1 MGNVRFIA
9 MNASRAMMEMLKA
22 YSVDNVFGLPGETTL
37 PWYREWSQTPEVKHI
52 MMRDERSAA
61 FAADA
66 YARFSFKPGVCEGP
80 SVGATHLV
88 PGVAEAYKASIP
100 MVVIASDI
108 PLHYER
114 RNTLTGLDQTAL
126 FRGIT
131 KESITVTEASDLPS
145 IVRRAFRI
153 ATTGKPG
160 PVHIRFP
167 SDKQDE
173 EIGEP
178 QLYAQADF
186 KTYPGHR
193 GVAELAK
200 ISEALKVLG
209 SAHRPVI
216 VCGQG
221 ILLSQAWGEVQV
233 LAELYGVPVGTT
245 INAKGAFPEAHPLSI
260 GVTGARG
267 GSTYANKVISE
278 ADVIFYVGS
287 STDSTATDGWKIPPL
302 DTKAKILQLNIDG
315 GEVGNNYPA
324 EVALIGDAAATLRV
338 MIEVAEKQEKKVH
351 KLPRIKAIQKQKA
364 EYEAYASEL
373 MLSNDVPVH
382 PLRLAKELS
391 DALPKDYA
399 LVTDV
404 GIAAVYTAA
413 YLRQAEA
420 GRRMVF
426 NYAVGALGY
435 AIPASIGARL
445 ARPNSAVITLVGDGS
460 FGFTA
465 GELETVARVGGPN
478 HIILLNN
485 VSYGWIRA
493 EWLLSYG
500 KEYVDFATNFRP
512 VDYVK
517 IAEGFGIEAIRVG
530 KPADL
535 GTALKMNLAKK
546 TPTFTEV
553 IVKPEDKLIPP
564 VPKWIEKAEKQGL
577 PHVS

>member
-1 MGNVRFIA
+1 
-9 MNASRAMMEMLKA
+9 MEMLKG
-22 YSVDNVFGLPGETTL
+22 YGVGEVFGLPGETTL
-37 PWYREWSQTPEVKHI
+37 PWYREWSRTPEVKHI
-52 MMRDERSAA
+52 MMRDERSAV

-80 SVGATHLV
+80 SVGATHMV

-100 MVVIASDI
+100 MVIIASDI
-108 PLHYER
+108 PLHYDR
-114 RNTLTGLDQTAL
+114 RNTLTGLDQSAL

-145 IVRRAFRI
+145 IVRRAFRV

-178 QLYAQADF
+178 LLWVQNDF
-186 KTYPGHR
+186 KAYPGHR

-200 ISEALKVLG
+200 ISESLKVLG
-209 SAHRPVI
+209 SAQRPVI
-216 VCGQG
+216 ICGQG
-221 ILLSQAWGEVQV
+221 VLLSQAWGEVQV
-233 LAELYGVPVGTT
+233 LAELYSIPVGTT

-267 GSTYANKVISE
+267 GSAYANRVISE

-287 STDSTATDGWKIPPL
+287 STDSIATDSWKIPPL
-302 DTKAKILQLNIDG
+302 DTKAKTIQLNVDG

-324 EVALIGDAAATLRV
+324 EVSLIGDAAATLRV
-338 MIEVAEKQEKKVH
+338 MVEVAEKQEKKSH
-351 KLPRIKAIQKQKA
+351 KLPRIKAIQKERA
-364 EYEAYASEL
+364 EYEAYAAGL
-373 MLSNDVPVH
+373 MASGEVPVH
-382 PLRLAKELS
+382 PLRLVKELS

-399 LVTDV
+399 LLTDV

-413 YLRQAEA
+413 YLMQAEA

-435 AIPASIGARL
+435 ALPASIGTRL
-445 ARPNSAVITLVGDGS
+445 ARPNSATIALVGDGS

-465 GELETVARVGGPN
+465 GELETVARIGGPN

-485 VSYGWIRA
+485 VCYGWIRA
-493 EWLLSYG
+493 EWLLSHG
-500 KEYVDFATNFRP
+500 KEYVDFATNFKP

-517 IAEGFGIEAIRVG
+517 IAEGFGIEATRVG
-530 KPADL
+530 KPAEL
-535 GTALKMNLAKK
+535 SAVLKKNLAMKN
-546 TPTFTEV
+546 PTFTEV

-564 VPKWIEKAEKQGL
+564 VPKWIEKAEKQGYA
-577 PHVS
+577 HVK

>member
-1 MGNVRFIA
+1 
-9 MNASRAMMEMLKA
+9 MEMLKG
-22 YSVDNVFGLPGETTL
+22 YGVVNVFGLPGETTL
-37 PWYREWSQTPEVKHI
+37 PWYREWSKTPEVKHI

-66 YARFSFKPGVCEGP
+66 YARFSFKPSVCEGP
-80 SVGATHLV
+80 SVGATHLI

-100 MVVIASDI
+100 MIVIASDI

-114 RNTLTGLDQTAL
+114 RNTLTGLDQSSL
-126 FRGIT
+126 FQGIT

-145 IVRRAFRI
+145 IVRRAFRV

-178 QLYAQADF
+178 NLWVQHDF
-186 KTYPGHR
+186 KVYPGHR

-200 ISEALKVLG
+200 ISEALKILG
-209 SAHRPVI
+209 SAQRPVI
-216 VCGQG
+216 ICGQG
-221 ILLSQAWGEVQV
+221 VLLSQAWGEVQV

-260 GVTGARG
+260 GVTGSRG
-267 GSTYANKVISE
+267 GSTYANRVISE

-287 STDSTATDGWKIPPL
+287 STDSTATDSWKIPPL
-302 DTKAKILQLNIDG
+302 DTKAKTIQLNVDG
-315 GEVGNNYPA
+315 AEVGNSYPA
-324 EVALIGDAAATLRV
+324 EVSLIGDAAATLRV
-338 MIEVAEKQEKKVH
+338 MVEVAEKQEKKIH
-351 KLPRIKAIQKQKA
+351 KLPRIKAIQKERE
-364 EYEAYASEL
+364 EYEAYAAGL
-373 MLSNDVPVH
+373 MASNDVPIH
-382 PLRLAKELS
+382 PLRFVKELS
-391 DALPKDYA
+391 DAMPKDYA

-413 YLRQAEA
+413 YLKQPDA
-420 GRRMVF
+420 GRKMVF

-445 ARPNSAVITLVGDGS
+445 ARPNSATITLVGDGS

-465 GELETVARVGGPN
+465 GELETVARIGGPN

-493 EWLLSYG
+493 EWLIAHG
-500 KEYVDFATNFRP
+500 KEYVDFATNFKP

-517 IAEGFGIEAIRVG
+517 IAEGYGIEATRVG

-535 GTALKMNLAKK
+535 SPALRRNLARND
-546 TPTFTEV
+546 PTLTEV
-553 IVKPEDKLIPP
+553 IVKPEDKLLPP
-564 VPKWIEKAEKQGL
+564 VPKWVDKAERQGY
-577 PHVS
+577 PHIK

>member
-1 MGNVRFIA
+1 
-9 MNASRAMMEMLKA
+9 MEMLKG
-22 YSVDNVFGLPGETTL
+22 YGVGEVFGLPGETTL
-37 PWYREWSQTPEVKHI
+37 PWYKEWSRTPEVKHV

-80 SVGATHLV
+80 SVGATHMV

-100 MVVIASDI
+100 MVVITSDI

-114 RNTLTGLDQTAL
+114 RNTLTGLDQSAL

-131 KESITVTEASDLPS
+131 KESITVTDASDLPS
-145 IVRRAFRI
+145 IVRRAFRV

-178 QLYAQADF
+178 QLYAQTDF
-186 KTYPGHR
+186 RVYPGHR

-221 ILLSQAWGEVQV
+221 VLLSQAWGEVQV
-233 LAELYGVPVGTT
+233 LAELYGIPVGTT
-245 INAKGAFPEAHPLSI
+245 INAKGAFPEVHPLSI

-267 GSTYANKVISE
+267 GSAYANKVISE

-287 STDSTATDGWKIPPL
+287 STDSTATDSWKIPPL

-324 EVALIGDAAATLRV
+324 EVSLIGDAAATLRV
-338 MIEVAEKQEKKVH
+338 MVEVAEKQEKKVH
-351 KLPRIKAIQKQKA
+351 KLPRIKAIQKERA
-364 EYEAYASEL
+364 DYETYATGL
-373 MLSNDVPVH
+373 MESNDVPIH
-382 PLRLAKELS
+382 PLRFVKELGDS
-391 DALPKDYA
+391 MPKNYA

-420 GRRMVF
+420 GRRMIF

-465 GELETVARVGGPN
+465 GELETVARIGGPN

-485 VSYGWIRA
+485 VCYGWIRA
-493 EWLLSYG
+493 EWLISHG

-517 IAEGFGIEAIRVG
+517 IAEGFGIEATRVG
-530 KPADL
+530 KPAEL
-535 GTALKMNLAKK
+535 SPVLKKNLVKK
-546 TPTFTEV
+546 DPTFTEV

-564 VPKWIEKAEKQGL
+564 VPKWIEKAEKQGY
-577 PHVS
+577 PHVK

>member
-1 MGNVRFIA
+1 
-9 MNASRAMMEMLKA
+9 MNASKALMEMLKGYGVA
-22 YSVDNVFGLPGETTL
+22 EVFGLPGETTL
-37 PWYREWSQTPEVKHI
+37 PWYREWSATPEVRHV

-66 YARFSFKPGVCEGP
+66 YARFSFRPGVCEGP
-80 SVGATHLV
+80 SVGATHMV

-100 MVVIASDI
+100 MVVITSDV

-114 RNTLTGLDQTAL
+114 RNTLTGVNQTAL
-126 FRGIT
+126 FQGIT
-131 KESITVTEASDLPS
+131 KEGITVTEASDLPS
-145 IVRRAFRI
+145 IMRRAFRV

-167 SDKQDE
+167 IDKQGE
-173 EIGEP
+173 EIGDP
-178 QLYAQADF
+178 QLYAQGDF
-186 KTYPGHR
+186 KVYPGHR

-200 ISEALKVLG
+200 ISEALRVLG
-209 SAHRPVI
+209 SAQRPVI

-221 ILLSQAWGEVQV
+221 VLLSQAWGEVQV
-233 LAELYGVPVGTT
+233 LAELYGIPVGTT

-260 GVTGARG
+260 GVTGSRG
-267 GSTYANKVISE
+267 GSAYANKVISG

-287 STDSTATDGWKIPPL
+287 STDSTATDMWTTPPL
-302 DTKAKILQLNIDG
+302 DTRAKTIQLNVDG

-338 MIEVAEKQEKKVH
+338 MVEVAEKQEKKVH
-351 KLPRIKAIQKQKA
+351 KLPRIKAIQKERA
-364 EYEAYASEL
+364 EYDAYAAGL
-373 MLSNDVPVH
+373 MASDEVPVH
-382 PLRLAKELS
+382 PLRFVKELG

-445 ARPNSAVITLVGDGS
+445 ARPNSAVIALVGDGS

-465 GELETVARVGGPN
+465 GELETVARIGGPN
-478 HIILLNN
+478 HIVLLNN
-485 VSYGWIRA
+485 VSFGWIRA
-493 EWLLSYG
+493 EWLLSHG

-512 VDYVK
+512 VDYLK
-517 IAEGFGIEAIRVG
+517 IAEGFGVEATRVG
-530 KPADL
+530 KPDEL
-535 GTALKMNLAKK
+535 GPALRSAFKK
-546 TPTFTEV
+546 AEPTFTEI
-553 IVKPEDKLIPP
+553 IVKPEDKLVPP
-564 VPKWIEKAEKQGL
+564 VPRWIEKAKRQGL
-577 PHVS
+577 PHVE

>member
-1 MGNVRFIA
+1 
-9 MNASRAMMEMLKA
+9 MMEMLKG
-22 YSVDNVFGLPGETTL
+22 YGVGEVFGLPGETTL
-37 PWYREWSQTPEVKHI
+37 PWYKEWSQTPEVKHI

-66 YARFSFKPGVCEGP
+66 YARFCFKPGVCEGP
-80 SVGATHLV
+80 SVGATHMV

-100 MVVIASDI
+100 LIVIASDI

-114 RNTLTGLDQTAL
+114 RNTLTGLNQTAL
-126 FRGIT
+126 FQGIT

-145 IVRRAFRI
+145 IIRRAFRI

-167 SDKQDE
+167 SDKQGE
-173 EIGEP
+173 EIGDYP
-178 QLYAQADF
+178 LWVQNDF
-186 KTYPGHR
+186 KIYPGHR
-193 GVAELAK
+193 NVAELAK

-209 SAHRPVI
+209 VAQRPVI
-216 VCGQG
+216 ICGQG
-221 ILLSQAWGEVQV
+221 VLLSQAWGEVQV
-233 LAELYGVPVGTT
+233 LSELYGVPVGTT

-267 GSTYANKVISE
+267 GSAYANKVISE
-278 ADVIFYVGS
+278 ADVIFYIGS
-287 STDSTATDGWKIPPL
+287 STDSTATDSWNIPPL
-302 DTKAKILQLNIDG
+302 DTKVKTIQLNVDG

-324 EVALIGDAAATLRV
+324 EVSLIGDAAATLRV
-338 MIEVAEKQEKKVH
+338 MVEVAEKQEKKSH
-351 KLPRIKAIQKQKA
+351 KLPRIKAIQKERA
-364 EYEAYASEL
+364 EYEAYAAGL
-373 MLSNDVPVH
+373 MASGEVPVH
-382 PLRLAKELS
+382 PLRFVKELS
-391 DALPKDYA
+391 DALPNDYA

-435 AIPASIGARL
+435 ALPASIGARL
-445 ARPNSAVITLVGDGS
+445 ARPNSATIALVGDGS

-465 GELETVARVGGPN
+465 GELETVARIGGPN

-485 VSYGWIRA
+485 VCYGWIRA
-493 EWLLSYG
+493 EWLLSHG
-500 KEYVDFATNFRP
+500 KEYVDFATNFKP

-517 IAEGFGIEAIRVG
+517 IAEGFGIEATRVG
-530 KPADL
+530 KPTELSAV
-535 GTALKMNLAKK
+535 LKRNLAMKN
-546 TPTFTEV
+546 PTFTEI

-564 VPKWIEKAEKQGL
+564 VPKWIEKASKQGYT
-577 PHVS
+577 HVK